1 MASKLPQPAGPHA
14 LGNGQ
19 AGAQPAASVQ
29 DFGSPIA
36 VPVTEAVR
44 ITGLG
49 RSLLYELMKEHELAF
64 VRIRNRRLLLVTDLT
79 DLLHRHRE
87 PR

>member
-1 MASKLPQPAGPHA
+1 MVLKPRQPADRHTG
-14 LGNGQ
+14 GSGQ
-19 AGAQPAASVQ
+19 AAAQPAALVQ
-29 DFGSPIA
+29 DTHSPIA

-49 RSLLYELMKEHELAF
+49 RSLLYELMKENELAF
-64 VRIRNRRLLLVTDLT
+64 VRIRNRRLLLVADLA

-87 PR
+87 SR

>member
-1 MASKLPQPAGPHA
+1 MVLKLRQPADPHA
-14 LGNGQ
+14 GSSGQ
-19 AGAQPAASVQ
+19 VGSQPAALVS
-29 DFGSPIA
+29 DSRSPIA
-36 VPVTEAVR
+36 VPVTEAVK

-49 RSLLYELMKEHELAF
+49 RSLPYELMKEHELAF
-64 VRIRNRRLLLVTDLT
+64 VRIRNRRLLLVTDLA